1 MTGSRSDDAS
11 WESAQRRY
19 IVWAPLRMLAGL
31 AIGTTCAAAVI
42 LSVWLP
48 IMPIS
53 FDPAIELVGLFVG
66 VLTVFGVLSAVAF
79 ALRPLGTP
87 LTIGV
92 TVVVV
97 VIAGLVLGAR
107 FDETR
112 RLDCLRGTGPQETWC
127 DNTASERT
135 KVILTH
141 GAGALILSV
150 PLVLLGWRRNGSSG
164 NGHDL
169 AVP

>member
-11 WESAQRRY
+11 WESAQRKY
-19 IVWAPLRMLAGL
+19 VVWAPLRMLAGL
-31 AIGTTCAAAVI
+31 AIGMTCAVAVI

-48 IMPIS
+48 IMPTS
-53 FDPAIELVGLFVG
+53 FDSGIELVGLFVG
-66 VLTVFGVLSAVAF
+66 ALTVFGVLSAVAF
-79 ALRPLGTP
+79 ALRPLRTP

-92 TVVVV
+92 TVIVV
-97 VIAGLVLGAR
+97 VIAGLLMGAR
-107 FDETR
+107 FDEAR

-127 DNTASERT
+127 ADTASDRT

-150 PLVLLGWRRNGSSG
+150 PLVLLGLRRKGFSG
-164 NGHDL
+164 NAHDHV
-169 AVP
+169 VP